1 MENGIR
7 PVNTKKKQ
15 HFVSAVYLRRFC
27 GEDGK
32 LRILDIS
39 KKEIRTEIPES
50 VAIKKHLYTVVHDG
64 NKDVRIEDFLGEIE
78 THYSKH
84 IRKIENG
91 SFSELSQPDFV
102 EILWFISFL
111 YSRNLSKVTRFSEIA
126 NGLMLHVGQSLLD
139 HNLRETSQEHLRPFL
154 RIKPNQDYIH
164 KMAMLMMFRFAKG
177 MYESLTSE
185 GEWFF
190 CISPAGTE
198 FVTTDDPMDNMVM
211 LPLSKNVF
219 FMRITEDIPGIDKN
233 QRLLSVTPQW
243 VADMNQNIAATAKRY
258 LYASNIPLLE
268 KHKNTVEK
276 NRLLG

>member
-1 MENGIR
+1 MRKGIKSVSIQKR
-7 PVNTKKKQ
+7 Q

-27 GEDGK
+27 DEDGN
-32 LRILDIS
+32 LRILDIE
-39 KKEIRTEIPES
+39 KQEMRTAIPEN

-64 NKDVRIEDFLGEIE
+64 NKDVRIEEFLGDIE
-78 THYSKH
+78 THYSEH
-84 IRKIENG
+84 IRKIEKG
-91 SFSELSQPDFV
+91 LFGELSQADLV

-111 YSRNLSKVTRFSEIA
+111 YARNLSKVTRFSEIA
-126 NGLMLHVGQSLLD
+126 NGLMSHVGKSLLD

-154 RIKPNQDYIH
+154 QIKPNQDYIH

-177 MYESLTSE
+177 MYDSLTSE

-190 CISPAGTE
+190 CVSPAGAE

-243 VADMNQNIAATAKRY
+243 VADINQKIAATAKRY
-258 LYASNIPLLE
+258 LYASNNTLLE
-268 KHKNTVEK
+268 QHKIDIERNA
-276 NRLLG
+276 